1 MEGFKSFFKDTIIYG
16 IASVLPR
23 VITFGLVAVHTMVFQ
38 TNEFSFMTVWYV
50 YAAFINVILTL
61 GMETSFFRFYT
72 AETNK
77 KDVISTAY
85 TILMVSSLIFLLIG
99 FLFSDSLNS
108 FFHFED
114 PRFLPLL
121 MGTTVLDTLVVIP
134 FAYLRVKGR
143 PLRFMLVKLINIIA
157 LAIITI
163 LFLLIIPQYF
173 ADGSSTLVKL
183 GLVPEHFKP
192 EVVHIFYANVA
203 ASFITLLILLPELR
217 YISIRIDK
225 NICKKLINYGTPIMI
240 GGIAYIIN
248 ESADKLMIPKMI
260 GENANGIYAAS
271 YKLGVFM
278 VLYITAFRMGAEPYF
293 FNNAATANA
302 KEKYSKIMTWFVT
315 FGSIFMVLVVA
326 LIDPLAS
333 ILLRQKVYF
342 SGLVIV
348 PVILLAN
355 LFSGI
360 YNNLAVWYKLTDKTR
375 FGMYISIFGGL
386 LTILSLWIFIPLW
399 GILGAAYATLCTY
412 FSMAVISWYF
422 GKKYYKI
429 PYELGKLSLI
439 IIGSTAVSL
448 VSFHF
453 FRAQYFANF
462 LLFSGYLGLLYL
474 ILKEDIKEILRQA

>member
-183 GLVPEHFKP
+183 GLVPEYFKP

-203 ASFITLLILLPELR
+203 ASLITLLILLPELR

-278 VLYITAFRMGAEPYF
+278 VLYIT
-293 FNNAATANA
+293 
-302 KEKYSKIMTWFVT
+302 
-315 FGSIFMVLVVA
+315 
-326 LIDPLAS
+326 
-333 ILLRQKVYF
+333 
-342 SGLVIV
+342 
-348 PVILLAN
+348 
-355 LFSGI
+355 
-360 YNNLAVWYKLTDKTR
+360 
-375 FGMYISIFGGL
+375 
-386 LTILSLWIFIPLW
+386 
-399 GILGAAYATLCTY
+399 
-412 FSMAVISWYF
+412 
-422 GKKYYKI
+422 
-429 PYELGKLSLI
+429 
-439 IIGSTAVSL
+439 
-448 VSFHF
+448 
-453 FRAQYFANF
+453 
-462 LLFSGYLGLLYL
+462 
-474 ILKEDIKEILRQA
+474 